1 MKTIFVS
8 ALVAASASL
17 AAADT
22 SVSVYGGVQTL
33 PHSVA
38 SGVHPETND
47 TYQETFAWEG
57 KSLSMPAYYGMRV
70 VSWNRNIGYG
80 LEFTH
85 AKAYANEAEAADAGF
100 NRLEFTDGHNIITA
114 NTWKRWDSNSTYI
127 PYVGAGVGIAMPHV
141 DAKTDST
148 STYGFQVTG
157 PAIQLTAGIEKE
169 ISTTLSTFA
178 EYQFSYSW
186 NKVEFEN
193 NGTMDVDLKTNAL
206 NIGLRL
212 NF

>member
-1 MKTIFVS
+1 MKTIVAS

-17 AAADT
+17 ATADT
-22 SVSVYGGVQTL
+22 SVSVYGGIQAL
-33 PHSVA
+33 PHSTA
-38 SGVHPETND
+38 SGVHPETGNS
-47 TYQETFAWEG
+47 YEETFAWEG
-57 KSLSMPAYYGMRV
+57 KSLSMPAYYGVRV

-85 AKAYANEAEAADAGF
+85 AKAYANKAEAAELGF

-114 NTWKRWDSNSTYI
+114 NAWKRWDSNSTYI
-127 PYVGAGVGIAMPHV
+127 PYVGAGVGVAMPHV
-141 DAKTDST
+141 DAKTDNT
-148 STYGFQVTG
+148 TTYGFQLTG

-178 EYQFSYSW
+178 EYQFSYSR
-186 NKVEFEN
+186 NSVEFEN

-206 NIGLRL
+206 NLGLRL